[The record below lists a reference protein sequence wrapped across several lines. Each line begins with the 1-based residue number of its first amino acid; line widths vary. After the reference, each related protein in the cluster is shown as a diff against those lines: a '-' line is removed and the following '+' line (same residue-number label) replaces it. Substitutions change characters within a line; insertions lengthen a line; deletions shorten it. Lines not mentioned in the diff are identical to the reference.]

1 MKRKVD
7 LTIDP
12 IANVARKS
20 KREKKKSAR
29 KLNGCWYGILA
40 VAEFSLQMKIVSYP
54 NKGRSF
60 ECSCTR
66 VSERAAREIVRRGGS
81 RDQMAQK
88 SRMVA

>member
-1 MKRKVD
+1 M
-7 LTIDP
+7 
-12 IANVARKS
+12 
-20 KREKKKSAR
+20 
-29 KLNGCWYGILA
+29 A

-66 VSERAAREIVRRGGS
+66 VSERAAREIVRRGVS
-81 RDQMAQK
+81 RDQMEQK